1 MKLLICSAHSCIHHH
16 MYPNTEKDMDQRGSR
31 LLQHDDAHLVAHQPT
46 VTSIPSSIHRT
57 HANMSLVWRGRS
69 PLSIDVFIIIRHT
82 GGGERDT
89 ITTTTEDDNEQ
100 HPPPPT
106 LCPKSTWT
114 QIKWSQIHLNVLIST
129 KFPYIASTP
138 TCKAQL

>member
-1 MKLLICSAHSCIHHH
+1 

-46 VTSIPSSIHRT
+46 VTSIPSSSIHRT
-57 HANMSLVWRGRS
+57 DANMCLVCRGLLCS
-69 PLSIDVFIIIRHT
+69 PSLSIHYDVFIIIKHAR
-82 GGGERDT
+82 GGELA
-89 ITTTTEDDNEQ
+89 ITLLVLLHDEDDDE
-100 HPPPPT
+100 HHSLFF